1 MTSSTPYTLT
11 LAHLYPQEMNLYGDR
26 GNVLALK
33 QRMAWRGMNLNI
45 IPIPLGILPQNLPQ
59 VDIFFMGGGQD
70 TQQIAIEADLH
81 QHKADYL
88 RKMADEKALF
98 LTICGGYQLLGHYY
112 KPHEGKPLKG
122 LSLIDAYTEAGNKRM
137 IGNVLCELPSGE
149 TLVGFENHSG
159 RTFLGKDVTPLGKV
173 TVGNGNNGD
182 DKQEG
187 VWHENFVGTYLHGPL
202 LPKNPALA
210 DALLLQALQRKYGVE
225 EIGQTLHLLD
235 DYWEQHAHQQAK
247 LLVSSAS

>member
-1 MTSSTPYTLT
+1 MNHTLT

-33 QRMAWRGMNLNI
+33 QRMAWRGWQLNI
-45 IPIPLGILPQNLPQ
+45 LPIPLGTLPQHLPE

-70 TQQIAIEADLH
+70 TQQIAIETDLH
-81 QHKADYL
+81 QHKADYI
-88 RKMADEKALF
+88 RKQSAEKALF

-112 KPHEGKPLKG
+112 KPHQGKELKG
-122 LSLIDAYTEAGNKRM
+122 LSLIDAYTIAGNKRL
-137 IGNVLCELPSGE
+137 IGNVLCQLPNGE

-159 RTFLGKDVTPLGKV
+159 QTFLGNNTQPLGIV
-173 TVGNGNNGD
+173 TVGHGNNGT

-187 VWHENFVGTYLHGPL
+187 VWQDNLVGTYLHGPL

-210 DALLLQALQRKYGVE
+210 DALLHQALTRKYGNGMVDE
-225 EIGQTLHLLD
+225 SLPRLED
-235 DYWEQHAHQQAK
+235 SWEQLAHQQAK
-247 LLVSSAS
+247 LLVSTAG

>member
-1 MTSSTPYTLT
+1 
-11 LAHLYPQEMNLYGDR
+11 
-26 GNVLALK
+26 
-33 QRMAWRGMNLNI
+33 
-45 IPIPLGILPQNLPQ
+45 
-59 VDIFFMGGGQD
+59 MGGGQD

-81 QHKADYL
+81 QHKAEYL
-88 RKMADEKALF
+88 RKLADEKALF

-137 IGNVLCELPSGE
+137 IGNVLCQLPSGE

-159 RTFLGKDVTPLGKV
+159 RTFLGEGVTPLGKI
-173 TVGNGNNGD
+173 TVGHGNNGD
-182 DKQEG
+182 DKHEG

-225 EIGQTLHLLD
+225 EIGQTLPLLD

-247 LLVSSAS
+247 LLVSTAN